1 MEGGLRMQRLFIC
14 GAHSTGKT
22 TLHRRLAERL
32 PKFHAE
38 AELARQVIID
48 MGLERPDFEPVSHP
62 DVFERVQREIL
73 RKQADTERKLD
84 ETQQPYLCD
93 RGLDP
98 VVYAALYLGSDA
110 EHRLLQED
118 FVQQSIQRYR
128 ESFVFVTA
136 PHERFIDDDGFRLK
150 PNIADLRRYTD
161 YMVQLF
167 DRLRIRHY
175 VIRDV
180 SVDDRCNFVIKC
192 IQNSS
197 EPQLLSKSSQN
208 SCQIEDSENFATVPN
223 R

>member
-1 MEGGLRMQRLFIC
+1 
-14 GAHSTGKT
+14 
-22 TLHRRLAERL
+22 
-32 PKFHAE
+32 
-38 AELARQVIID
+38 
-48 MGLERPDFEPVSHP
+48 
-62 DVFERVQREIL
+62 
-73 RKQADTERKLD
+73 
-84 ETQQPYLCD
+84 
-93 RGLDP
+93 
-98 VVYAALYLGSDA
+98 
-110 EHRLLQED
+110 
-118 FVQQSIQRYR
+118 
-128 ESFVFVTA
+128 VTA

-167 DRLRIRHY
+167 DRLRIQHY

-192 IQNSS
+192 IQNTS